1 MESWT
6 KKKLKEIYDISDV
19 LYKEGHSSAECRYM
33 EIVAVILL
41 FIESHLNILRMLSF
55 FFLGSFIAHLLF

>member
-19 LYKEGHSSAECRYM
+19 LYKEGHSSAECRYI
-33 EIVAVILL
+33 EVVATILL
-41 FIESHLNILRMLSF
+41 FIESHLSVLRTLSF
-55 FFLGSFIAHLLF
+55 FFLGAFVAHLLF